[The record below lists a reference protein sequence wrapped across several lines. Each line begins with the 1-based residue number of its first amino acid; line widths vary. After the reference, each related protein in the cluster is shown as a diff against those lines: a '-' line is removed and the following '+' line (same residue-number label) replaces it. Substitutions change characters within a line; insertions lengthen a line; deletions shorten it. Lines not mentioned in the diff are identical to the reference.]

1 MKSITYEELVRALSL
16 REYYG
21 KINPILEDALKNLAK
36 WLDVQYEPRPQYG
49 YYSRAEI
56 PLHFYGLYGES
67 ALHYL
72 ENKYDFIWTEYPD
85 GIFGGGAW
93 IDFDY
98 MNRHLPYDED
108 MESLVSQN
116 ELAEMMERLVNDLEC
131 CGISIVIDPE
141 DFDKRYKWTRD
152 NLFDDFEKRSKGKKW
167 WNREKAWS
175 IFEIEVYDEYVDDNR
190 WEVIKELKKEYKAT
204 LKDLPEDIRYSCYPC
219 QAEGGSIS

>member
-21 KINPILEDALKNLAK
+21 KINPMLEDALKNLTK

-49 YYSRAEI
+49 YYSRVEI

-98 MNRHLPYDED
+98 MNQHLPYDEY
-108 MESLVSQN
+108 MESLASQN
-116 ELAEMMERLVNDLEC
+116 ELAELIERLVHDLEFLEC
-131 CGISIVIDPE
+131 NLVIDPE
-141 DFDKRYKWTRD
+141 DFDKRCKWTKE

-167 WNREKAWS
+167 WNRETALRM
-175 IFEIEVYDEYVDDNR
+175 FEIEVYDEYVDDNR
-190 WEVIKELKKEYKAT
+190 CEVIKELKKEYKT
-204 LKDLPEDIRYSCYPC
+204 KFKILEEVLLL
-219 QAEGGSIS
+219 